1 MSRRTYGP
9 HAVETSHEDKV
20 LFPADGITK
29 GDLIDYHE
37 RVAEHM
43 LPHLRDRP
51 VMLQRFPDGIGADGF
66 YQKQASDHFPD
77 WIRRARVRKEGG
89 HQDLVVV
96 ESTAALVYLADQA
109 TITLHGW
116 LSRTDAIDAP
126 DRLVFD
132 LDPPG
137 GDFATVR
144 GAARRVHDLLD
155 ELDLPSFPMT
165 TGSRGLHVVVP
176 LDRSTGFDDVRTF
189 ARAAAKVL
197 ADRHPEDLTLEAR
210 KDKRGQ
216 RLYLDTTRNAYA
228 QTTVVPYSVRARRG
242 APVATPIAW
251 EELDRGS
258 LTATAYGMGN
268 LFRRLGQMED
278 PWAGFARRAVAL
290 GKRSLPGE

>member
-1 MSRRTYGP
+1 MSRRIFGP
-9 HAVETSHEDKV
+9 HTVETSHEDKV

-29 GDLIDYHE
+29 GDLVDYHE
-37 RVAEHM
+37 RVAESI

-51 VMLQRFPDGIGADGF
+51 VMLQRFPDGIGGTGF

-77 WIRRARVRKEGG
+77 WIRRVRVRKEGG

-109 TITLHGW
+109 AITLHGW
-116 LSRTDAIDAP
+116 LSRADALDAP

-137 GDFATVR
+137 KDFNPVR
-144 GAARRVHDLLD
+144 GAARRVHELLE
-155 ELDLPSFPMT
+155 ELDLPSFLMT

-176 LDRSTGFDDVRTF
+176 LDRSTGFDEVRAF
-189 ARAAAKVL
+189 ARAAARVL
-197 ADRHPEDLTLEAR
+197 VDRHPGELTLEAR
-210 KDKRGQ
+210 KGKRGD

-228 QTTVVPYSVRARRG
+228 QTTVVPYTVRARQG
-242 APVATPIAW
+242 ATVATPIAW

-258 LTATAYGMGN
+258 LTATSYGMAN
-268 LFRRLGQMED
+268 LFRRLGQVED
-278 PWAGFARRAVAL
+278 PWAGFARHAVAL
-290 GKRSLPGE
+290 GKRSRPDA